1 MSQTVPGSKWWFVSV
16 IGTSGLDSLTS
27 NQKEVGR
34 MIVDL
39 KRCLTGGRILKNH
52 VIYKTT
58 VEESDSKDGPWRSST
73 SLPKEFLGMQ
83 NHRPHL
89 RSSKSESTF

>member
-1 MSQTVPGSKWWFVSV
+1 MLSSRLKTSSHMSQTVPGSKWWFVSV

-39 KRCLTGGRILKNH
+39 KRCLTG
-52 VIYKTT
+52 
-58 VEESDSKDGPWRSST
+58 EE
-73 SLPKEFLGMQ
+73 F
-83 NHRPHL
+83 
-89 RSSKSESTF
+89 